1 MTKLLNR
8 QNVMELK
15 SFMIWNLMMKIQ
27 QLILIHQKIENC

>member
-15 SFMIWNLMMKIQ
+15 LFMIWNLMMKIQ